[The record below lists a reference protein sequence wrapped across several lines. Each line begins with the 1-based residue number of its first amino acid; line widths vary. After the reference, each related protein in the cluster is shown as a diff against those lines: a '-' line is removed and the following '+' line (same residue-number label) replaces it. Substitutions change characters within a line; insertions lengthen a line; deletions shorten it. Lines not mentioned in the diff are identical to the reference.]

1 MQRMELMKTDG
12 SKLVHEEET
21 FAILGACFEV
31 FNQQGC
37 GFNEPVYQ
45 ESLEIELQLRDVPFV
60 SQPEMKLSYKGRPLK
75 ATFRPD
81 FICFGNI
88 VLEIKAVAAL
98 APAHEAQVLS
108 YLAATG
114 HELGLLVNF
123 GSFPKVEYK
132 RLLLSEKRRIQRQD
146 FHELCLH

>member
-1 MQRMELMKTDG
+1 MKTNNP
-12 SKLVHEEET
+12 KLIHEEKS

-31 FNQQGC
+31 FNERGC

-45 ESLEIELQLRDVPFV
+45 ECLEIELEARSIPFT
-60 SQPEMKLSYKGRPLK
+60 SQPVKTLAYKGRPLK
-75 ATFRPD
+75 STFRPD
-81 FICFGNI
+81 FICFDTVI
-88 VLEIKAVAAL
+88 LEIKAVSAL

-132 RLLLSEKRRIQRQD
+132 RLLLSEKRRIQTQSISD
-146 FHELCLH
+146 ISL